1 MGRLRGCAN
10 VESSKHSLV
19 KKGKDAQLPIKSS
32 PEHNDNRINKSRL
45 TVSPD
50 VRRKVSQSAQ
60 QADSSRNVSAAGH
73 DRDRLIVH
81 ASPTSVG
88 KRQLEKSELEVKGM
102 PDRSTKRKLGKAH
115 ICKVVIDII
124 LCFAECKDI
133 HFISLFS

>member
-50 VRRKVSQSAQ
+50 VRRKVSQSA
-60 QADSSRNVSAAGH
+60 GH

-88 KRQLEKSELEVKGM
+88 KRQLEKSEPEVKGM

-124 LCFAECKDI
+124 LCFAECRDI